1 MIEYMQININ
11 GKIKHV
17 AKSGKQF
24 ERNIK
29 ELLNKGI

>member
-1 MIEYMQININ
+1 MNIN

-24 ERNIK
+24 ERNTK

>member
-1 MIEYMQININ
+1 MIEYMQMNIN
-11 GKIKHV
+11 GKIKYI